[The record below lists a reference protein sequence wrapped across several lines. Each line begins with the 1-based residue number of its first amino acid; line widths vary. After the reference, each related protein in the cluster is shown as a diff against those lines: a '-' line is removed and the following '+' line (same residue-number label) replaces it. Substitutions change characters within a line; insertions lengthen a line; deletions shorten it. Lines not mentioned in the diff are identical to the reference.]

1 MGRFLAGVA
10 SCLLLV
16 SGALLFWQGRAQ
28 QPQSTAAPEPRL
40 AAPVTTAP
48 MSLAPIPEAPSADPK
63 SREEKRFGRADK
75 NDDGRI
81 TLAEMVEP
89 RRKAFAKLDKN
100 ANGTLSFE
108 EWAYKTI
115 EKFEG
120 ANGDGNSW
128 LDPTEYLKTAPKPTK
143 RKSCSC

>member
-16 SGALLFWQGRAQ
+16 SGALMLWQGRAQ
-28 QPQSTAAPEPRL
+28 EPPPAPAPQARL
-40 AAPVTTAP
+40 AAPVSTAP

-63 SREEKRFGRADK
+63 TREEKRFGRADK
-75 NDDGRI
+75 DDDGRI
-81 TLAEMVEP
+81 SLAEMVEP

-100 ANGTLSFE
+100 GNGALSFE
-108 EWAYKTI
+108 EWAFKTI

-120 ANGDGNSW
+120 ANDDRNGW
-128 LDPTEYLKTAPKPTK
+128 LTPAEYASTAPKPAK